1 MKGLARTKERA
12 GIRVP
17 LIFDEVT
24 VNVPP
29 EWHAS
34 MPAQNVTPTGSIT
47 RLRYDGEAK
56 KMFAN
61 ILKNHSQF
69 CCWDVF
75 ENYFRKPGSRKS
87 GCVQFCARARCSLN
101 GCKHSAVIT
110 VDKPSSSSMHI
121 VFSGKVHHQRRKL
134 AAKKITGRERDKL
147 ATYFAN
153 NPSVPPS
160 DKYREDL
167 VNIGS
172 DSFAAGDVT
181 GPGTTNTAYQQA
193 ASTARQASNSYSPLK
208 EKIQSLKNRLAKEDE
223 EESLRLQWTF
233 RTEFGYIQKP
243 VVNPARHT
251 SGCIAGSDYG
261 YVVP

>member
-1 MKGLARTKERA
+1 
-12 GIRVP
+12 
-17 LIFDEVT
+17 
-24 VNVPP
+24 
-29 EWHAS
+29 
-34 MPAQNVTPTGSIT
+34 
-47 RLRYDGEAK
+47 
-56 KMFAN
+56 
-61 ILKNHSQF
+61 
-69 CCWDVF
+69 
-75 ENYFRKPGSRKS
+75 
-87 GCVQFCARARCSLN
+87 
-101 GCKHSAVIT
+101 
-110 VDKPSSSSMHI
+110 MHI

-134 AAKKITGRERDKL
+134 TAKKITGRERDKL

-193 ASTARQASNSYSPLK
+193 ASTARQASNSYSALK

-243 VVNPARHT
+243 VATQPDT
-251 SGCIAGSDYG
+251 LQ
-261 YVVP
+261 VVLLDQIMAMSYHEHVKKDVLYIDAQAP